1 MNKRNLLAIGGAVA
15 LGLVVMALPA
25 SSARPQKPGDST
37 IARLQQKIDELQAK
51 LQAQLENGKNHV
63 TELADADALEESG
76 QAIVAEDQDPTHIEV
91 LPSIE
96 NDQFNMVIGDDGSSW
111 LGVETHEVTADKA
124 KELKLSAERGV
135 VLGKIVPDS
144 PAAKAGLKENDV
156 VTEVNGQRVE
166 GAAQFRRM
174 IHEIPA
180 GRSIQLTVWRDG
192 RTQTISATLGKSE
205 ERHHAMK
212 MVAPTPGTFAF
223 RMPEIPEIPS
233 MEWNGGMLLGGQPRL
248 GIDAEDLSGQLG
260 AFFGA
265 PDGEGILVRDVNS
278 GSAAEKAGV
287 KAGDVIVSLNGER
300 IRSAGELRE
309 KLSAKREEKDRT
321 VKLGVLRN
329 KSEVSL
335 TVELPAPAA
344 HTKRL
349 VSRRTSI

>member
-1 MNKRNLLAIGGAVA
+1 MNKRNLFTIGGAVV
-15 LGLVVMALPA
+15 LGLALVALPA
-25 SSARPQKPGDST
+25 NSARPQKADDSK
-37 IARLQQKIDELQAK
+37 IAHLEQRIEELEAK
-51 LQAQLENGKNHV
+51 LQAQMESQQVQAAELNDAV
-63 TELADADALEESG
+63 TE
-76 QAIVAEDQDPTHIEV
+76 I
-91 LPSIE
+91 
-96 NDQFNMVIGDDGSSW
+96 
-111 LGVETHEVTADKA
+111 
-124 KELKLSAERGV
+124 
-135 VLGKIVPDS
+135 
-144 PAAKAGLKENDV
+144 
-156 VTEVNGQRVE
+156 NGQRVE

-278 GSAAEKAGV
+278 GSPAERAGV
-287 KAGDVIVSLNGER
+287 KAGDVIISFNGGR
-300 IRSAGELRE
+300 IRSVGELRE
-309 KLSAKREEKDRT
+309 KLSAKREDKDRT

-329 KSEVSL
+329 KNEVSL